1 MSYFLDR
8 FIEVQDRYYKNYQ
21 GSQHYST
28 WLRNKRFDHI
38 IELKQLPNTYQE
50 VEYKGH
56 SIIVQGIHHVWCD
69 IFDVNGLPFTHSPE
83 FASDIATRGDLQFNT
98 VFLAWAWRVGGKD
111 SDKALNWNSE
121 NAVICGSHSS
131 DKIEKT
137 IKLAKKRID
146 LEAKIVAVS
155 DQLIAMAN
163 ERMTYAS
170 NMSDFTPYNAVINDE
185 VFIQG
190 HGRLRKGIIVET
202 TGSRFIV
209 AYVTPSNHND
219 LKYKTLPLS
228 RLYRKVDA

>member
-56 SIIVQGIHHVWCD
+56 SIIVQGIHYVWCD

-228 RLYRKVDA
+228 RLYRKIDA

>member
-1 MSYFLDR
+1 MSYILDR
-8 FIEVQDRYYKNYQ
+8 FVAIQDKYYGNYQ
-21 GSQHYST
+21 SKKHYST
-28 WLRNKRFDHI
+28 WLRTKRFDHV
-38 IELKQLPNTYQE
+38 IEIKQLPNTYQE
-50 VEYKGH
+50 IEYKGH
-56 SIIVQGIHHVWCD
+56 SIIVQGIHNVWCD
-69 IFDVNGLPFTHSPE
+69 ISDVNGNPFTDTH
-83 FASDIATRGDLQFNT
+83 FQASQIKSRGDLQFST
-98 VFLAWAWRVGGKD
+98 ILLAWAWRIDGQHT
-111 SDKALNWNSE
+111 DKPLNWNSE
-121 NAVICGSHSS
+121 FAVICGSHSS

-163 ERMTYAS
+163 ERMDYRS
-170 NMSDFTPYNAVINDE
+170 NMSDYTPYNAVVNDQ

-190 HGRLRKGIIVET
+190 HGRLRKGLIVET

-228 RLYRKVDA
+228 RLYIKEKA

>member
-8 FIEVQDRYYKNYQ
+8 FVEVQDKYYQNYQ

-28 WLRNKRFDHI
+28 WLRNKRFDHM

-50 VEYKGH
+50 IEYKGH
-56 SIIVQGIHHVWCD
+56 SIIVQGIHNVWCD
-69 IFDVNGLPFTHSPE
+69 IFDVNGKPFDRIPDQK
-83 FASDIATRGDLQFNT
+83 SDIATRGDLQFNT
-98 VFLAWAWRVGGKD
+98 VFLAWAWREGCKD

-155 DQLIAMAN
+155 DQLIAMAD
-163 ERMTYAS
+163 ERMTYSS
-170 NMSDFTPYNAVINDE
+170 NMTAYTPYNAVINDE

-190 HGRLRKGIIVET
+190 HGRLRKGIIVDT

-209 AYVTPSNHND
+209 AYVTPSNHDD

-228 RLYRKVDA
+228 RLYQKEKA

>member
-8 FIEVQDRYYKNYQ
+8 FVAIQDKYYNNYKQ
-21 GSQHYST
+21 GTHHT
-28 WLRNKRFDHI
+28 NWLRSKRLEKM
-38 IELKQLPNTYQE
+38 IEIKQLPNTYQE
-50 VEYKGH
+50 IEYKDH
-56 SIIVQGIHHVWCD
+56 SIIIQGIHHEWCH
-69 IFDVNGLPFTHSPE
+69 ILDVNGNPFTHTPMQ
-83 FASDIATRGDLQFNT
+83 ASEIDYRGELQFDT
-98 VFLAWAWRVGGKD
+98 VFVAYAWRIDGVGA
-111 SDKALNWNSE
+111 DKPLNWGSE
-121 NAVICGSHSS
+121 YAVICGSHSS

-146 LEAKIVAVS
+146 LEAKIVAVR

-170 NMSDFTPYNAVINDE
+170 NMSDFTPYNAVIGDQ

-209 AYVTPSNHND
+209 AYVTPSNHDD

-228 RLYRKVDA
+228 RLYRKEIV

>member
-8 FIEVQDRYYKNYQ
+8 FVAIQDKYYNNYQ
-21 GSQHYST
+21 NTTHYSN
-28 WLRNKRFDHI
+28 WLRNKRFDHM
-38 IELKQLPNTYQE
+38 IELQQLPNTYQE
-50 VEYKGH
+50 IEYKGH
-56 SIIVQGIHHVWCD
+56 SIIVQGIHYKWCQ
-69 IFDVNGLPFTHSPE
+69 ISDVNGNPFTHTPTPSE
-83 FASDIATRGDLQFNT
+83 IANRSDLQFHT
-98 VFLAWAWRVGGKD
+98 IYLAWAWRNGCVNA
-111 SDKALNWNSE
+111 DKPLNWNSE
-121 NAVICGSHSS
+121 NAVICGSHTS

-146 LEAKIVAVS
+146 LEAKIVAVA
-155 DQLIAMAN
+155 DQLVAICN

-170 NMSDFTPYNAVINDE
+170 NMSDFVPYNAVINDQ

-228 RLYRKVDA
+228 RLYKKEIV

>member
-8 FIEVQDRYYKNYQ
+8 FVAIQDKYYGNYQ
-21 GSQHYST
+21 SKQNYST

-38 IELKQLPNTYQE
+38 IEIKQLPNTYQE
-50 VEYKGH
+50 IEYKGH
-56 SIIVQGIHHVWCD
+56 SIIVQGVHHVWCD
-69 IFDVNGLPFTHSPE
+69 IFDVNGNQFHGTPDQ
-83 FASDIATRGDLQFNT
+83 ASDIATRGDLQFNT
-98 VFLAWAWRVGGKD
+98 VFLAWAWRMGGVD
-111 SDKALNWNSE
+111 SGKPLNWNSE
-121 NAVICGSHSS
+121 FAVICGSHSS

-163 ERMTYAS
+163 ERMDYRS
-170 NMSDFTPYNAVINDE
+170 NMSDYTPYNAVVNDQ

-190 HGRLRKGIIVET
+190 HGRLRKGLIVET

-228 RLYRKVDA
+228 RLYIKEKA

>member
-8 FIEVQDRYYKNYQ
+8 FVEIQDKYYKNYQ
-21 GSQHYST
+21 GSTHYST
-28 WLRNKRFDHI
+28 WLRNKRFDHV

-50 VEYKGH
+50 IEYKGH

-69 IFDVNGLPFTHSPE
+69 IFDVNGNTFPNSAP
-83 FASDIATRGDLQFNT
+83 ASEIKSRGDLQFNT
-98 VFLAWAWRVGGKD
+98 IFLAWAWRIDGQHT
-111 SDKALNWNSE
+111 DKPLNWNSE
-121 NAVICGSHSS
+121 HAIICGSHTS

-146 LEAKIVAVS
+146 LEAKIVAIQ
-155 DQLIAMAN
+155 DQLISIST

-170 NMSDFTPYNAVINDE
+170 NMSDFVPYNAVINDQ

-190 HGRLRKGIIVET
+190 HGRLRKGVIVDT

-209 AYVTPSNHND
+209 AYVTPSNHHD

-228 RLYRKVDA
+228 RLYKKEIA

>member
-8 FIEVQDRYYKNYQ
+8 FVAIQDKYYKNYQ
-21 GSQHYST
+21 GSTHHST
-28 WLRNKRFDHI
+28 WIRNKRFEKM
-38 IELKQLPNTYQE
+38 IEIKQLPNTYQE
-50 VEYKGH
+50 IEYKGH
-56 SIIVQGIHHVWCD
+56 SIIVQGIHHQWCD
-69 IFDVNGLPFTHSPE
+69 IFDVGGNQFTLVPP
-83 FASDIATRGDLQFNT
+83 ASEIATRGELQFMT
-98 VFLAWAWRVGGKD
+98 TYHAWAWRINGVGA
-111 SDKALNWNSE
+111 DKPLNWNSE
-121 NAVICGSHSS
+121 HAVICGSHST

-146 LEAKIVAVS
+146 LEAKIVAVR

-170 NMSDFTPYNAVINDE
+170 NMSDFTPYNAVIGDQ

-190 HGRLRKGIIVET
+190 HGRLRKGIIVDT

-209 AYVTPSNHND
+209 AYVTPSNNDD

-228 RLYRKVDA
+228 RLYQKEIV

>member
-8 FIEVQDRYYKNYQ
+8 FVAIQDKYYNNYQ
-21 GSQHYST
+21 SRTHYTT
-28 WLRNKRFDHI
+28 WLRTKRFDNI
-38 IELKQLPNTYQE
+38 IELKQMPNTYQE
-50 VEYKGH
+50 IEYKGH
-56 SIIVQGIHHVWCD
+56 SIIVQGIHNEWCH
-69 IFDVNGLPFTHSPE
+69 IFDVNGKPFDRSPDQ
-83 FASDIATRGDLQFNT
+83 ASDIASRGELQFNT
-98 VFLAWAWRVGGKD
+98 VFLAWAWRIDGVGA
-111 SDKALNWNSE
+111 DKPLGWNSE
-121 NAVICGSHSS
+121 FAVICGSHTS

-170 NMSDFTPYNAVINDE
+170 NMSDFTPYNAVIGDQ

-209 AYVTPSNHND
+209 AYVTPSNHDD

-228 RLYRKVDA
+228 RLYKKEIV

>member
-8 FIEVQDRYYKNYQ
+8 FVEIQDKYYGNYQ
-21 GSQHYST
+21 NKQHYST
-28 WLRNKRFDHI
+28 WLRNKRFDHV
-38 IELKQLPNTYQE
+38 IEIKQLPNTYQE
-50 VEYKGH
+50 IEYKGH
-56 SIIVQGIHHVWCD
+56 SIIVQGIHNVWCD
-69 IFDVNGLPFTHSPE
+69 IFDVNGDHFTNTHFQKSE
-83 FASDIATRGDLQFNT
+83 IATRGDLQFNT
-98 VFLAWAWRVGGKD
+98 VFLAWAWRIDGVHA
-111 SDKALNWNSE
+111 DKPLGWNSE
-121 NAVICGSHSS
+121 FAVICGSHTS

-185 VFIQG
+185 VFIQA
-190 HGRLRKGIIVET
+190 HGRLRKGVIVET

-209 AYVTPSNHND
+209 AYVTPSNHDD

-228 RLYRKVDA
+228 RLYRKENA

>member
-8 FIEVQDRYYKNYQ
+8 FVAIQDKYYNNYQ
-21 GSQHYST
+21 GSTHYST
-28 WLRNKRFDHI
+28 WLRTKRFDNM

-50 VEYKGH
+50 IEYKGH
-56 SIIVQGIHHVWCD
+56 SIIVQGIHYEWCNILD
-69 IFDVNGLPFTHSPE
+69 SSGNPFTRTPNPSE
-83 FASDIATRGDLQFNT
+83 IATRGELQFNT
-98 VFLAWAWRVGGKD
+98 IYLAWAWRNGCVNA
-111 SDKALNWNSE
+111 DKPLNWNSE

-146 LEAKIVAVS
+146 LEAKIVAVQ
-155 DQLIAMAN
+155 DQLIAMAD
-163 ERMTYAS
+163 ERMAYSS
-170 NMSDFTPYNAVINDE
+170 NMSAFNPYNAVINDQ

-190 HGRLRKGIIVET
+190 HGRLRKGLIVDT

-209 AYVTPSNHND
+209 AYVTPSNHHD

-228 RLYRKVDA
+228 RLYRKENA

>member
-8 FIEVQDRYYKNYQ
+8 FVAIQDKYYTNYQ
-21 GSQHYST
+21 GSKHYST
-28 WLRNKRFDHI
+28 WLRTKRFENM
-38 IELKQLPNTYQE
+38 IELQQMPNTYQE
-50 VEYKGH
+50 IEYKGH
-56 SIIVQGIHHVWCD
+56 SIIVQGIHYEWCD
-69 IFDVNGLPFTHSPE
+69 IFDVNGKPFTHTPKPTEIGS
-83 FASDIATRGDLQFNT
+83 RGELQFNT
-98 VFLAWAWRVGGKD
+98 VFLAWAWREGCTN
-111 SDKALNWNSE
+111 SDKPLNWNSE

-146 LEAKIVAVS
+146 LEAKIIAVQ
-155 DQLIAMAN
+155 DELIAMSS
-163 ERMTYAS
+163 ERMTYS
-170 NMSDFTPYNAVINDE
+170 PNMSDFTPYNAVIGDQ

-209 AYVTPSNHND
+209 AYVTPSNHDD

-228 RLYRKVDA
+228 RVYQKEIV